1 MIKQDLIDNSP
12 VRFFDSISNGGLKN
26 GQMGLITSKKGLG
39 KTSVLVQFAIDS
51 LLQDKH
57 VVHISFDQHSSNVIT
72 WYDSVLSEIGKK
84 KNLSDMSEI
93 SNVIMRDRTILNTNQ
108 ETFSMEKIV
117 NTLSALVSGGISV
130 DCLIIDGIDLQKLSK
145 DDIEKIAGFVK
156 DKNIIAWFSDTNEST
171 ELSTTL
177 KADIEPLFATVAH
190 IAASGKAVCLSL
202 LKSDNQAAKG
212 SITLNTKTMLMSE
225 GLSK

>member
-12 VRFFDSISNGGLKN
+12 VRLFEKAAASVLQP

-39 KTSVLVQFAIDS
+39 KTSVLIQFAIDA
-51 LLQDKH
+51 LLHDKH

-84 KNLSDMSEI
+84 KNLSDMTEI

-117 NTLSALVSGGISV
+117 NTLNALISGGIHV
-130 DCLIIDGIDLQKLSK
+130 GAIIIDGLELQKLSL
-145 DDIEKIAGFVK
+145 DQIELIANFVS
-156 DKNIIAWFSDTNEST
+156 KNNITAWFSDTNESN
-171 ELSTTL
+171 ELKTTL
-177 KADIEPLFATVAH
+177 KAEIEPKFATVAH
-190 IAASGKAVCLSL
+190 IAAEGKEVKLFL
-202 LKSDNQAAKG
+202 LKANNQPNSN
-212 SITLNTKTMLMSE
+212 SICLNTKTMLMCE
-225 GLSK
+225 